1 MRTILLYIHDD
12 DCFEARLQVALDLCR
27 QYDGH
32 LTCLQAVPYNQGIAT
47 DFYYPVVTQVVT
59 DLREAAKE
67 VRDRIEP
74 RLASEDIAWDWI
86 YSDGF
91 ASRQI
96 SRYAPLCEL
105 IVLGAHNQVGS
116 AQHPSSLVS
125 DVVSQV
131 RAPILV
137 VPAST
142 KCLSLDALAV
152 VAWNGSPE
160 GAHALR
166 AATSMLSRAS
176 QVQLLTVREQQ
187 DAERPD
193 LLPTDAA
200 KYLARHGIEA
210 EIVELASDGK
220 LSTAEILSQAA
231 EIRKAAYLVMGAYG
245 HSRFRERILGGVT
258 RDMLTNPKTPLLL
271 SH

>member
-1 MRTILLYIHDD
+1 
-12 DCFEARLQVALDLCR
+12 
-27 QYDGH
+27 
-32 LTCLQAVPYNQGIAT
+32 
-47 DFYYPVVTQVVT
+47 
-59 DLREAAKE
+59 
-67 VRDRIEP
+67 
-74 RLASEDIAWDWI
+74 
-86 YSDGF
+86 
-91 ASRQI
+91 
-96 SRYAPLCEL
+96 
-105 IVLGAHNQVGS
+105 
-116 AQHPSSLVS
+116 
-125 DVVSQV
+125 
-131 RAPILV
+131 
-137 VPAST
+137 
-142 KCLSLDALAV
+142 
-152 VAWNGSPE
+152 
-160 GAHALR
+160 
-166 AATSMLSRAS
+166 MLSRAS